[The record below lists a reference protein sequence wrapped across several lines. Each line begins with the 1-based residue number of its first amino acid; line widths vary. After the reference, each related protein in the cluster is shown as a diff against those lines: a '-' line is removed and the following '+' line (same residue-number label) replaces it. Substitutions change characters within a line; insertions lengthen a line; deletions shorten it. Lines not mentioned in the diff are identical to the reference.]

1 MEQINAKAY
10 MKWRYVGKDQNPA
23 DVGSRGTLSRERL
36 EIWLKGQNWLTEPGM
51 WPAVVQTKP
60 SKETEAEA
68 KFVKE
73 VEDTLHQV
81 LEKNGFWNT
90 RRITS
95 WVARFIQN
103 CNKGI

>member
-1 MEQINAKAY
+1 M
-10 MKWRYVGKDQNPA
+10 GTGQNPA

-36 EIWLKGQNWLTEPGM
+36 EIWLKGPSWLSKPEM
-51 WPAVVQTKP
+51 WPAVVKIRP

-68 KFVKE
+68 KLVKE

-95 WVARFIQN
+95 
-103 CNKGI
+103 